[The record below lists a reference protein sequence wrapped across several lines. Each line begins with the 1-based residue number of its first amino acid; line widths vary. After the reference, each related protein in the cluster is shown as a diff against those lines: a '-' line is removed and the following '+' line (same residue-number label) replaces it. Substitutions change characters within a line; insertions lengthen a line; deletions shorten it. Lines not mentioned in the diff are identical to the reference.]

1 MATISISKKEYHQL
15 VEKALR
21 YEYIRQLL
29 KEDMFASPPTRSV
42 KKIIESFKETRRYNK
57 EFLKSLEEGLKRSS
71 YFRT

>member
-21 YEYIRQLL
+21 YEYISQLL
-29 KEDMFASPPTRSV
+29 KEDIFASPPTRSV
-42 KKIIESFKETRRYNK
+42 KKIIESFKATRLYNK
-57 EFLKSLEEGLKRSS
+57 EFLRSLKEGLKRSL